1 MNQPI
6 FHKIKVNKRTLEIRK
21 ELSHTSFN
29 NTNIIN
35 SIIKRRINTQNTIK
49 TLNSEISQKIKDNI
63 ANDIFNNN
71 GNTLNS
77 LLLKS
82 NHNGGIIE
90 DNALQKSKKMKTI
103 EAYGHHRHYISRQI
117 ENVDYD
123 CNGGTNLE
131 ENIGN
136 TYMRKSNTNKN
147 TIEYHRKMDSN
158 NSNLSNKYYSP
169 YIQKNNGKNGK
180 GTEKKIDEVII
191 NYLKDKNYEKIECK
205 TDLNQNAKNL
215 SYINKYQDKIKKIK
229 SNKNE
234 EKKIYKRKTIRN
246 YETNNNS
253 NYSLNAYNSQDNDKN
268 QIYSESKSKGQDKY
282 FLLLNN
288 YRKRVIKQ
296 FMFYFKPYYYSFM
309 KKHFHTFILKAK
321 NITKDINI
329 PNTSSPKKYSKKIK
343 NSEDYINTNNKNKIN
358 SENGKIIK
366 DLKLVQLNYSNYNY
380 TNVSNQ
386 DTENSNNYVLSYNTR
401 KNQSEKEFSNPKK
414 KLNFLLNNNNI
425 NFGIEEQSAHEE
437 LFRNNYELEKKYTQI
452 LQRKKRKKLFMKDY
466 GNLNSSIQ
474 AKNNNKTIEVSSSH
488 NILGNSFENQ
498 KPKNVNFSHKKESL
512 NTSKYKSNGESLTS
526 ITVEK
531 KKSYVKIKTIPKKQ
545 KERDKKIKENT
556 IKNKLNKVNKT
567 NKTNIVNNKLN
578 NTETIKTESI
588 SINRPKKSYLKNT
601 LIKVH
606 KNKNKTLI
614 ISKKEKIDNINKYRY
629 NRNFISK
636 TIKNIFTKDKKIN
649 IHINYVFFIPPINNE
664 KFFDLFKINKSLE
677 IHQNYSFTYIGNPRN
692 KNLIYSKKK
701 LTAIKEEE
709 ERSKCSMSMT
719 QHNARTFEEYNS
731 ILNYMINKIN
741 NYFNVKIKKSFL
753 RNLKLI
759 NLLICSKIVIKRH
772 VFKDFNKVNK
782 LRNDDDDEKE
792 ENDLLNDTRKTS
804 DANGIFLVDDKIIM
818 NMNNMNNENFENEN

>member
-1 MNQPI
+1 MNQAI
-6 FHKIKVNKRTLEIRK
+6 FRKIKVNKRTKEIRK

-29 NTNIIN
+29 NSNIIN
-35 SIIKRRINTQNTIK
+35 SIIKRKINTQNTIK

-90 DNALQKSKKMKTI
+90 DNSLQKSKKMKTI
-103 EAYGHHRHYISRQI
+103 ETYRHHRHYISRQI
-117 ENVDYD
+117 GNVDYD
-123 CNGGTNLE
+123 CNGGANLE

-147 TIEYHRKMDSN
+147 TIECHIKMDSN
-158 NSNLSNKYYSP
+158 YSDISNKYYSP
-169 YIQKNNGKNGK
+169 YIRKNNGKNCK
-180 GTEKKIDEVII
+180 EAEKKIDEVII

-215 SYINKYQDKIKKIK
+215 SYIKKYQDKIRMSKLI
-229 SNKNE
+229 KNE
-234 EKKIYKRKTIRN
+234 GKKIYKRKTIRN

-253 NYSLNAYNSQDNDKN
+253 NYSNNAYKSQDIDKN
-268 QIYSESKSKGQDKY
+268 KIYSESKSKEKEKY

-288 YRKRVIKQ
+288 YRKRLIKQ
-296 FMFYFKPYYYSFM
+296 FMFYFKPYYNSFI
-309 KKHFHTFILKAK
+309 KKHFHTFILKIK

-329 PNTSSPKKYSKKIK
+329 SNTDNPKKFMKKIK
-343 NSEDYINTNNKNKIN
+343 NSEEEYTNNNNKNNIN

-366 DLKLVQLNYSNYNY
+366 DLKLVQLNYSNYNC

-401 KNQSEKEFSNPKK
+401 KNQSEKEIPNPKQ

-452 LQRKKRKKLFMKDY
+452 LQRKKRKKLFMKGY
-466 GNLNSSIQ
+466 ANLNCSTQIKS
-474 AKNNNKTIEVSSSH
+474 NNKTLEVSSSH
-488 NILGNSFENQ
+488 NKEININNSFENQ
-498 KPKNVNFSHKKESL
+498 KSKKMNFSYKKEPL
-512 NTSKYKSNGESLTS
+512 NTYKYKSNGDFSKET

-545 KERDKKIKENT
+545 KEKDKKIKENIT
-556 IKNKLNKVNKT
+556 KNKINDKLNKK
-567 NKTNIVNNKLN
+567 
-578 NTETIKTESI
+578 ETIKAESI
-588 SINRPKKSYLKNT
+588 IRPKKNYLKNT

-606 KNKNKTLI
+606 KTKNKTLI

-636 TIKNIFTKDKKIN
+636 TIKNIFTKDKKID
-649 IHINYVFFIPPINNE
+649 IHI
-664 KFFDLFKINKSLE
+664 
-677 IHQNYSFTYIGNPRN
+677 
-692 KNLIYSKKK
+692 
-701 LTAIKEEE
+701 
-709 ERSKCSMSMT
+709 
-719 QHNARTFEEYNS
+719 
-731 ILNYMINKIN
+731 
-741 NYFNVKIKKSFL
+741 
-753 RNLKLI
+753 
-759 NLLICSKIVIKRH
+759 
-772 VFKDFNKVNK
+772 
-782 LRNDDDDEKE
+782 
-792 ENDLLNDTRKTS
+792 
-804 DANGIFLVDDKIIM
+804 
-818 NMNNMNNENFENEN
+818 

>member
-6 FHKIKVNKRTLEIRK
+6 FHKIKVNKRSQEIRK
-21 ELSHTSFN
+21 ELSHTSFSN
-29 NTNIIN
+29 SNIIN
-35 SIIKRRINTQNTIK
+35 SIIRRKINPQNTIK

-90 DNALQKSKKMKTI
+90 ENSLQKSKKMKTI
-103 EAYGHHRHYISRQI
+103 EAYRHHHHYISRQI
-117 ENVDYD
+117 KNVDYD
-123 CNGGTNLE
+123 FNGGTNIE

-136 TYMRKSNTNKN
+136 SYMKKSNTNKN
-147 TIEYHRKMDSN
+147 TIECHKKMDSN
-158 NSNLSNKYYSP
+158 NSDLSNKYQSP
-169 YIQKNNGKNGK
+169 NIQKNNGKNGK

-191 NYLKDKNYEKIECK
+191 NYLKDKNYEKMECK
-205 TDLNQNAKNL
+205 TDLNKNTKNL
-215 SYINKYQDKIKKIK
+215 SYINKYQDKIKK
-229 SNKNE
+229 NKTDKIE
-234 EKKIYKRKTIRN
+234 GKKVYKRKTIRN

-253 NYSLNAYNSQDNDKN
+253 NYSINIYNSQDNDKN
-268 QIYSESKSKGQDKY
+268 KIYSESKSKGKDKY

-296 FMFYFKPYYYSFM
+296 FMFYFKPYYYSFIR
-309 KKHFHTFILKAK
+309 KHFHIFILKIK
-321 NITKDINI
+321 NMSKDINI
-329 PNTSSPKKYSKKIK
+329 PNTSSPKKFMKKIK
-343 NSEDYINTNNKNKIN
+343 NSENDSNIQNKKNN
-358 SENGKIIK
+358 ENGKIIK

-386 DTENSNNYVLSYNTR
+386 DTDNSNNYVLSYNTR
-401 KNQSEKEFSNPKK
+401 KNQSDKEFSNPKK

-425 NFGIEEQSAHEE
+425 NFGIEEQSGHEE
-437 LFRNNYELEKKYTQI
+437 LYRNNFELEKKYTQI

-466 GNLNSSIQ
+466 GYLNSSAQ
-474 AKNNNKTIEVSSSH
+474 VKSNNKTLEASSSH
-488 NILGNSFENQ
+488 NKAININNSFDNQ
-498 KPKNVNFSHKKESL
+498 KSKNNNFPHKKESL
-512 NTSKYKSNGESLTS
+512 DTYKKSNEEYLKGS
-526 ITVEK
+526 IIVEK
-531 KKSYVKIKTIPKKQ
+531 KKTYVKIKTIPKKQ

-556 IKNKLNKVNKT
+556 IKNK
-567 NKTNIVNNKLN
+567 INNKLN
-578 NTETIKTESI
+578 ISETIKAE
-588 SINRPKKSYLKNT
+588 SINRPKKTYLKNT

-664 KFFDLFKINKSLE
+664 KYFDLFKKNNSLE
-677 IHQNYSFTYIGNPRN
+677 IHQNFSFTYIGNQRN
-692 KNLIYSKKK
+692 KNLIYSKIK
-701 LTAIKEEE
+701 LAAIKEEE

-719 QHNARTFEEYNS
+719 QHNAKTFEEYNS
-731 ILNYMINKIN
+731 IINYMANKIN
-741 NYFNVKIKKSFL
+741 NYLYRKIKKNFL
-753 RNLKLI
+753 RKLKLL
-759 NLLICSKIVIKRH
+759 NFLICSKIVIKRH
-772 VFKDFNKVNK
+772 IFNDFNQLNISG
-782 LRNDDDDEKE
+782 NDDDEKD
-792 ENDLLNDTRKTS
+792 ENEVLSQPRKTS

>member
-1 MNQPI
+1 MNQAI
-6 FHKIKVNKRTLEIRK
+6 FHKIKVNKRTQEIRK

-29 NTNIIN
+29 NSNIIN
-35 SIIKRRINTQNTIK
+35 SIIKRKINTQNTIK

-90 DNALQKSKKMKTI
+90 DNSLQKSKKMKTI
-103 EAYGHHRHYISRQI
+103 EAYRHHRHYISRQI
-117 ENVDYD
+117 GNVDSD
-123 CNGGTNLE
+123 CNGGANLE

-147 TIEYHRKMDSN
+147 TIECHIKMDSN
-158 NSNLSNKYYSP
+158 YSDISNKYYSP
-169 YIQKNNGKNGK
+169 YIRKNNGKNCK
-180 GTEKKIDEVII
+180 VVEKKIDEVII
-191 NYLKDKNYEKIECK
+191 NYLKDKKYEKIECK

-215 SYINKYQDKIKKIK
+215 SYINKYQDKIRK
-229 SNKNE
+229 SKLSKNE
-234 EKKIYKRKTIRN
+234 GKKIYKRKTIRN

-253 NYSLNAYNSQDNDKN
+253 NYSNNADNCQENDKN
-268 QIYSESKSKGQDKY
+268 KIYSESKSKGKEKY
-282 FLLLNN
+282 FILLNN

-296 FMFYFKPYYYSFM
+296 FLFYFKPYYNSFI
-309 KKHFHTFILKAK
+309 KKHFHTFILKIK

-329 PNTSSPKKYSKKIK
+329 SNADSPKKFMKKIK
-343 NSEDYINTNNKNKIN
+343 NSEEDYTNNKNNKN

-366 DLKLVQLNYSNYNY
+366 DLKLVQLNYSNYNC

-386 DTENSNNYVLSYNTR
+386 ETENSNNYLLSYNTR

-437 LFRNNYELEKKYTQI
+437 LFRNNFELKKKYTQI
-452 LQRKKRKKLFMKDY
+452 LQRKKRKKIFMKDY
-466 GNLNSSIQ
+466 GKLNSSLQ
-474 AKNNNKTIEVSSSH
+474 VKSNNKTLDVSSSH
-488 NILGNSFENQ
+488 NKGININNSFDNQ
-498 KPKNVNFSHKKESL
+498 KSKNMNFSHKKEPL
-512 NTSKYKSNGESLTS
+512 NSYKNKSNGEFSKET

-545 KERDKKIKENT
+545 KERDKKIKENI
-556 IKNKLNKVNKT
+556 IKNKINDKLNK
-567 NKTNIVNNKLN
+567 
-578 NTETIKTESI
+578 TETIKAE
-588 SINRPKKSYLKNT
+588 SINRPKKNYLKNT

-664 KFFDLFKINKSLE
+664 KYFDLFKKNNSLE
-677 IHQNYSFTYIGNPRN
+677 IHRNYSFTYIGNQRN
-692 KNLIYSKKK
+692 KNAIYSKIK
-701 LTAIKEEE
+701 LAAIKEEE
-709 ERSKCSMSMT
+709 EKSKCSMSMT
-719 QHNARTFEEYNS
+719 QHNPKTFEEYNS
-731 ILNYMINKIN
+731 ILNYMVNKIN
-741 NYFNVKIKKSFL
+741 NYLYVENIKSFL
-753 RNLKLI
+753 RKLKLI

-772 VFKDFNKVNK
+772 IFKDFNQIN
-782 LRNDDDDEKE
+782 LSRNDDDEKDENE
-792 ENDLLNDTRKTS
+792 VLSQPRKTS
-804 DANGIFLVDDKIIM
+804 DVNGIFLVDDKIIM

>member
-6 FHKIKVNKRTLEIRK
+6 FHKIKVNKRSQEIRK
-21 ELSHTSFN
+21 ELSHTSFSN
-29 NTNIIN
+29 SNIIN
-35 SIIKRRINTQNTIK
+35 SIIRRKINPQNTIK

-63 ANDIFNNN
+63 ASDIFNNN

-90 DNALQKSKKMKTI
+90 ENSLQKSKKMKTI
-103 EAYGHHRHYISRQI
+103 EAYRHHHHYISRQI
-117 ENVDYD
+117 KNVDYD
-123 CNGGTNLE
+123 FNGGTNIE

-136 TYMRKSNTNKN
+136 SYMKKSNTNKN
-147 TIEYHRKMDSN
+147 TIECHKKMDSN
-158 NSNLSNKYYSP
+158 NSDLSNKYQSP
-169 YIQKNNGKNGK
+169 NIQKNNGKNGK

-191 NYLKDKNYEKIECK
+191 NYLKDKNYEKMECK
-205 TDLNQNAKNL
+205 TDLNKNTKNL
-215 SYINKYQDKIKKIK
+215 SYINKYQDKIKK
-229 SNKNE
+229 NKTDKIE
-234 EKKIYKRKTIRN
+234 GKKVYKRKTIRN

-253 NYSLNAYNSQDNDKN
+253 NYSINIYNSQDNDKN
-268 QIYSESKSKGQDKY
+268 KIYSESKSKGKDKY

-296 FMFYFKPYYYSFM
+296 FMFYFKPYYYSFIR
-309 KKHFHTFILKAK
+309 KHFHIFILKIK
-321 NITKDINI
+321 NMSKDINI
-329 PNTSSPKKYSKKIK
+329 PNTSSPKKFMKKIK
-343 NSEDYINTNNKNKIN
+343 NSENDSNIQNKKNN
-358 SENGKIIK
+358 ENGKIIK

-386 DTENSNNYVLSYNTR
+386 DTDNSNNYVLSYNTR
-401 KNQSEKEFSNPKK
+401 KNQSDKEFSNPKK

-425 NFGIEEQSAHEE
+425 NFGIEEQSGHEE
-437 LFRNNYELEKKYTQI
+437 LYRNNFELEKKYTQI

-466 GNLNSSIQ
+466 GYLNSSAQ
-474 AKNNNKTIEVSSSH
+474 VKSNNKTLEASSSH
-488 NILGNSFENQ
+488 NKAININNSFDNQ
-498 KPKNVNFSHKKESL
+498 KSKNNNFPHKKESL
-512 NTSKYKSNGESLTS
+512 DTYKKSNEEYLKGS
-526 ITVEK
+526 IIVEK
-531 KKSYVKIKTIPKKQ
+531 KKTYVKIKTIPKKQ

-556 IKNKLNKVNKT
+556 IKNK
-567 NKTNIVNNKLN
+567 INNKLN
-578 NTETIKTESI
+578 ISETIKAE
-588 SINRPKKSYLKNT
+588 SINRPKKTYLKNT

-664 KFFDLFKINKSLE
+664 KYFDLFKKNNSLE
-677 IHQNYSFTYIGNPRN
+677 IHQNFSFTYIGNQRN
-692 KNLIYSKKK
+692 KNLIYSKIK
-701 LTAIKEEE
+701 LAAIKEEE

-719 QHNARTFEEYNS
+719 QHNAKTFEEYNS
-731 ILNYMINKIN
+731 IINYMANKIN
-741 NYFNVKIKKSFL
+741 NYLYRKIKKNFL
-753 RNLKLI
+753 RKLKLL
-759 NLLICSKIVIKRH
+759 NFLICSKIVIKRH
-772 VFKDFNKVNK
+772 IFNDFNQLNISG
-782 LRNDDDDEKE
+782 NDDDEKD
-792 ENDLLNDTRKTS
+792 ENEVLSQPRKTS

>member
-6 FHKIKVNKRTLEIRK
+6 FHKIKVNKRSQEIRK
-21 ELSHTSFN
+21 ELSHTSFSN
-29 NTNIIN
+29 SNIIN
-35 SIIKRRINTQNTIK
+35 SIIRRKINPQNTIK
-49 TLNSEISQKIKDNI
+49 TLNSEISQKIKDTI

-90 DNALQKSKKMKTI
+90 ENSLQKSKKMKTI
-103 EAYGHHRHYISRQI
+103 EAYRHHHHYISRQI
-117 ENVDYD
+117 KNVDYD
-123 CNGGTNLE
+123 FNGGTNIE

-136 TYMRKSNTNKN
+136 SYMKKSNTNKN
-147 TIEYHRKMDSN
+147 TIECHKKMDSN
-158 NSNLSNKYYSP
+158 NSDLSNKYQSP
-169 YIQKNNGKNGK
+169 NIQKNNGKNGK

-191 NYLKDKNYEKIECK
+191 NYLKDKNYEKMECK
-205 TDLNQNAKNL
+205 TDLNKNTKNL
-215 SYINKYQDKIKKIK
+215 SYINKYQDKIKK
-229 SNKNE
+229 NKTDKIE
-234 EKKIYKRKTIRN
+234 GKKVYKRKTIRN

-253 NYSLNAYNSQDNDKN
+253 NYSINIYNSQDNDKN
-268 QIYSESKSKGQDKY
+268 KIYSESKSKGKDKY

-296 FMFYFKPYYYSFM
+296 FMFYFKPYYYSFIR
-309 KKHFHTFILKAK
+309 KHFHIFILKIK
-321 NITKDINI
+321 NMSKDINI
-329 PNTSSPKKYSKKIK
+329 PNTSSPKKFMKKIK
-343 NSEDYINTNNKNKIN
+343 NSENDSNIQNKKNN
-358 SENGKIIK
+358 ENGKIIK

-386 DTENSNNYVLSYNTR
+386 DTDNSNNYVLSYNTR
-401 KNQSEKEFSNPKK
+401 KNQSDKEFSNPKK

-425 NFGIEEQSAHEE
+425 NFGIEEQSGHEE
-437 LFRNNYELEKKYTQI
+437 LYRNNFELEKKYTQI

-466 GNLNSSIQ
+466 GYLNSSAQ
-474 AKNNNKTIEVSSSH
+474 VKSNNKTLEASSSH
-488 NILGNSFENQ
+488 NKAININNSFDNQ
-498 KPKNVNFSHKKESL
+498 KSKNNNFPHKKESL
-512 NTSKYKSNGESLTS
+512 DTYKKSNEEYLKGS
-526 ITVEK
+526 IIVEK
-531 KKSYVKIKTIPKKQ
+531 KKTYVKIKTIPKKQ

-556 IKNKLNKVNKT
+556 IKNK
-567 NKTNIVNNKLN
+567 INNKLN
-578 NTETIKTESI
+578 ISETIKAE
-588 SINRPKKSYLKNT
+588 SINRPKKTYLKNT

-664 KFFDLFKINKSLE
+664 KYFDLFKKNNSLE
-677 IHQNYSFTYIGNPRN
+677 IHQNFSFTYIGNQRN
-692 KNLIYSKKK
+692 KNLIYSKIK
-701 LTAIKEEE
+701 LAAIKEEE

-719 QHNARTFEEYNS
+719 QHNAKTFEEYNS
-731 ILNYMINKIN
+731 IINYMANKIN
-741 NYFNVKIKKSFL
+741 NYLYRKIKKNFL
-753 RNLKLI
+753 RKLKLL
-759 NLLICSKIVIKRH
+759 NFLICSKIVIKRH
-772 VFKDFNKVNK
+772 IFNDFNQLNISG
-782 LRNDDDDEKE
+782 NDDDEKD
-792 ENDLLNDTRKTS
+792 ENEVLSQPRKTS

>member
-6 FHKIKVNKRTLEIRK
+6 FHKIKVNKRSQEIRK
-21 ELSHTSFN
+21 ELSHTSFSN
-29 NTNIIN
+29 SNIIN
-35 SIIKRRINTQNTIK
+35 SIIRRKINPQNTIK

-63 ANDIFNNN
+63 ASDIFNNN

-90 DNALQKSKKMKTI
+90 ENSLQKSKKMKTI
-103 EAYGHHRHYISRQI
+103 EAYRHHHHYISRQI
-117 ENVDYD
+117 KNVDYD
-123 CNGGTNLE
+123 FNGGTNIE

-136 TYMRKSNTNKN
+136 SYMKKSNTNKN
-147 TIEYHRKMDSN
+147 TIECHKKMDSN
-158 NSNLSNKYYSP
+158 NSDLSNKYQSP
-169 YIQKNNGKNGK
+169 NIQKNNGKNGK

-191 NYLKDKNYEKIECK
+191 NYLKDKNYEKMECK
-205 TDLNQNAKNL
+205 TDLNKNTKNL
-215 SYINKYQDKIKKIK
+215 SYINKYQDKIKK
-229 SNKNE
+229 NKTDKIE
-234 EKKIYKRKTIRN
+234 GKKVYKRKTIRN

-253 NYSLNAYNSQDNDKN
+253 NYSINIYNSQDNDKN
-268 QIYSESKSKGQDKY
+268 KIYSESKSKGKDKY

-296 FMFYFKPYYYSFM
+296 FMFYFKPYYYSFIR
-309 KKHFHTFILKAK
+309 KHFHIFILKIK
-321 NITKDINI
+321 NMSKDINI
-329 PNTSSPKKYSKKIK
+329 PNTSSPKKFMKKIK
-343 NSEDYINTNNKNKIN
+343 NSENDSNIQNKKNN
-358 SENGKIIK
+358 ENGKIIK

-386 DTENSNNYVLSYNTR
+386 DTDNSNNYVLSYNTR
-401 KNQSEKEFSNPKK
+401 KNQSDKEFSNPKK

-425 NFGIEEQSAHEE
+425 NFGIEEQSGHEE
-437 LFRNNYELEKKYTQI
+437 LYRNNFELEKKYTQI

-466 GNLNSSIQ
+466 GYLNSSAQ
-474 AKNNNKTIEVSSSH
+474 VKSNNKTLEASSSH
-488 NILGNSFENQ
+488 NKAININNSFDNQ
-498 KPKNVNFSHKKESL
+498 KSKNNNFPHKKESL
-512 NTSKYKSNGESLTS
+512 DTYKKSNEEYLKGS
-526 ITVEK
+526 IIVEK
-531 KKSYVKIKTIPKKQ
+531 KKTYVKIKTIPKKQ

-556 IKNKLNKVNKT
+556 IKNK
-567 NKTNIVNNKLN
+567 INNKLN
-578 NTETIKTESI
+578 ISETIKAE
-588 SINRPKKSYLKNT
+588 SINRPKKTYLKNT

-664 KFFDLFKINKSLE
+664 KYFDLFKKNNSLE
-677 IHQNYSFTYIGNPRN
+677 IYQNFSFTYIGNQRN
-692 KNLIYSKKK
+692 KNLIYSKIK
-701 LTAIKEEE
+701 LAAIKEEE

-719 QHNARTFEEYNS
+719 QHNAKTFEEYNS
-731 ILNYMINKIN
+731 IINYMANKIN
-741 NYFNVKIKKSFL
+741 NYLYRKIKKNFL
-753 RNLKLI
+753 RKLKLL
-759 NLLICSKIVIKRH
+759 NFLICSKIVIKRH
-772 VFKDFNKVNK
+772 IFNDFNQLNISG
-782 LRNDDDDEKE
+782 NDDDEKD
-792 ENDLLNDTRKTS
+792 ENEVLSQPRKTS

>member
-6 FHKIKVNKRTLEIRK
+6 FHKIKVNKRSQEIRK
-21 ELSHTSFN
+21 ELSHTSFSN
-29 NTNIIN
+29 SNIIN
-35 SIIKRRINTQNTIK
+35 SIIRRKINPQNTIK

-90 DNALQKSKKMKTI
+90 ENSLQKSKKMKTI
-103 EAYGHHRHYISRQI
+103 EAYRHHHHYISRQI
-117 ENVDYD
+117 KNVDYD
-123 CNGGTNLE
+123 FNGGTNIE

-136 TYMRKSNTNKN
+136 SYMKKSNTNKN
-147 TIEYHRKMDSN
+147 TIECHKKMDSN
-158 NSNLSNKYYSP
+158 NSDLSNKYQSP
-169 YIQKNNGKNGK
+169 NIQKNNGKNGK

-191 NYLKDKNYEKIECK
+191 NYLKDKNYEKMECK
-205 TDLNQNAKNL
+205 TDLNKNTKNL
-215 SYINKYQDKIKKIK
+215 SYINKYQDKIKK
-229 SNKNE
+229 NKTDKIE
-234 EKKIYKRKTIRN
+234 GKKVYKRKTIRN

-253 NYSLNAYNSQDNDKN
+253 NYSINIYNSQDNDKN
-268 QIYSESKSKGQDKY
+268 KIYSESKSKGKDKY

-296 FMFYFKPYYYSFM
+296 FMFYFKPYYYSFIR
-309 KKHFHTFILKAK
+309 KHFHIFILKIK
-321 NITKDINI
+321 NMSKDINI
-329 PNTSSPKKYSKKIK
+329 PNTSSPKKFMKKIK
-343 NSEDYINTNNKNKIN
+343 NSENDYSNIQNKKNN
-358 SENGKIIK
+358 ENGKIIK

-386 DTENSNNYVLSYNTR
+386 DTDNSNNYVLSYNTR
-401 KNQSEKEFSNPKK
+401 KNQSDKEFSNPKK

-425 NFGIEEQSAHEE
+425 NFGIEEQSGHEE
-437 LFRNNYELEKKYTQI
+437 LYRNNFELEKKYTQI

-466 GNLNSSIQ
+466 GYLNSSAQ
-474 AKNNNKTIEVSSSH
+474 VKSNNKTLEASSSH
-488 NILGNSFENQ
+488 NKAININNSFDNQ
-498 KPKNVNFSHKKESL
+498 KSKNNNFPHKKESL
-512 NTSKYKSNGESLTS
+512 DTYKKSNEEYLKGS
-526 ITVEK
+526 IIVEK
-531 KKSYVKIKTIPKKQ
+531 KKTYVKIKTIPKKQ

-556 IKNKLNKVNKT
+556 IKNK
-567 NKTNIVNNKLN
+567 INNKLN
-578 NTETIKTESI
+578 ISETIKAE
-588 SINRPKKSYLKNT
+588 SINRPKKTYLKNT

-664 KFFDLFKINKSLE
+664 KYFDLFKKNNSLE
-677 IHQNYSFTYIGNPRN
+677 IHQNFSFTYIGNQRN
-692 KNLIYSKKK
+692 KNLIYSKIK
-701 LTAIKEEE
+701 LAAIKEEE

-719 QHNARTFEEYNS
+719 QHNAKTFEEYNS
-731 ILNYMINKIN
+731 IINYMANKIN
-741 NYFNVKIKKSFL
+741 NYLYRKIKKNFL
-753 RNLKLI
+753 RKLKLL
-759 NLLICSKIVIKRH
+759 NFLICSKIVIKRH
-772 VFKDFNKVNK
+772 IFNDFNQLNISG
-782 LRNDDDDEKE
+782 NDDDEKD
-792 ENDLLNDTRKTS
+792 ENEVLSQPRKTS

>member
-6 FHKIKVNKRTLEIRK
+6 FHKIKVNKRSQEIRK

-29 NTNIIN
+29 NSNIIN
-35 SIIKRRINTQNTIK
+35 SIIKRKINTQNTIK

-90 DNALQKSKKMKTI
+90 DNTLQKSKKMKTI
-103 EAYGHHRHYISRQI
+103 EAYRHHHHYISRQI
-117 ENVDYD
+117 KNVDYD
-123 CNGGTNLE
+123 FNGGTNIE

-136 TYMRKSNTNKN
+136 SYMKKSNTNKN
-147 TIEYHRKMDSN
+147 TIECHKKMDSN
-158 NSNLSNKYYSP
+158 NSDLSNKYQSP
-169 YIQKNNGKNGK
+169 NIQKNNGKNGK

-191 NYLKDKNYEKIECK
+191 NYLKDKNYEKMECK
-205 TDLNQNAKNL
+205 TDLNKNTKNL
-215 SYINKYQDKIKKIK
+215 SYINKYQDKIKK
-229 SNKNE
+229 NKTDKIE
-234 EKKIYKRKTIRN
+234 GKKVYKRKTIRN

-253 NYSLNAYNSQDNDKN
+253 NYSINIYNSQDNDKN
-268 QIYSESKSKGQDKY
+268 KIYSESKSKGKDKY

-296 FMFYFKPYYYSFM
+296 FMFYFKPYYYSFIR
-309 KKHFHTFILKAK
+309 KHFHIFILKIK
-321 NITKDINI
+321 NMSKDINI
-329 PNTSSPKKYSKKIK
+329 PNTSSPKKFMKKIK
-343 NSEDYINTNNKNKIN
+343 NSENDSNIQNKKNN
-358 SENGKIIK
+358 ENGKIIK

-386 DTENSNNYVLSYNTR
+386 DTDNSNNYVLSYNTR
-401 KNQSEKEFSNPKK
+401 KNQSDKEFSNPKK

-425 NFGIEEQSAHEE
+425 NFGIEEQSGHEE
-437 LFRNNYELEKKYTQI
+437 LYRNNFELEKKYTQI

-466 GNLNSSIQ
+466 GYLNSSAQ
-474 AKNNNKTIEVSSSH
+474 VKSNNKTLEASSSH
-488 NILGNSFENQ
+488 NKAININNSFDNQ
-498 KPKNVNFSHKKESL
+498 KSKNNNFPHKKESL
-512 NTSKYKSNGESLTS
+512 DTYKKSNEEYLKGS
-526 ITVEK
+526 IIVEK
-531 KKSYVKIKTIPKKQ
+531 KKTYVKIKTIPKKQ

-556 IKNKLNKVNKT
+556 IKNK
-567 NKTNIVNNKLN
+567 INNKLN
-578 NTETIKTESI
+578 ISETIKAE
-588 SINRPKKSYLKNT
+588 SINRPKKTYLKNT

-664 KFFDLFKINKSLE
+664 KFFDLFKKNNSLE
-677 IHQNYSFTYIGNPRN
+677 IHQNFSFTYIGNQRN
-692 KNLIYSKKK
+692 KNLIYSKIK
-701 LTAIKEEE
+701 LAAIKEEE

-719 QHNARTFEEYNS
+719 QHNAKTFEEYNS
-731 ILNYMINKIN
+731 IINYMANKIN
-741 NYFNVKIKKSFL
+741 NYLYRKIKKNFL
-753 RNLKLI
+753 RKLKLL
-759 NLLICSKIVIKRH
+759 NFLICSKIVIKRH
-772 VFKDFNKVNK
+772 IFNDFNQLNISG
-782 LRNDDDDEKE
+782 NDDDEKD
-792 ENDLLNDTRKTS
+792 ENEVLSQPRKTS